1 MYGISSRSSR
11 IVRDNGFGLVHNEPA
26 TDETLPEASATSTKA
41 DPDGAKIHIIG
52 LRVESSAQP
61 ANYDENGVPE
71 LMSATS
77 VKFRFF
83 GSGFSTR
90 TIVTLTEVKSKYGR
104 ACILPATGT
113 FRVEKDS
120 VTTNSMIVEM
130 QVPKGKT
137 SYYFCTKNAEDDITT
152 ADVSGHR

>member
-1 MYGISSRSSR
+1 MSGISSRSSR

-26 TDETLPEASATSTKA
+26 TNEKLPEASATAAKA
-41 DPDGAKIHIIG
+41 DPAGADIRIIG

-61 ANYDENGVPE
+61 ANYDDNGVPE
-71 LMSATS
+71 LMSATP
-77 VKFRFF
+77 VRFRFF
-83 GSGFSTR
+83 GSGFSSR
-90 TIVTLTEVKSKYGR
+90 TIVTLTEVKSIYGR

-113 FRVEKDS
+113 FRVEEGS
-120 VTTNSMIVEM
+120 VKANTMIVEM

-152 ADVSGHR
+152 ADVSGNR